1 MLRLLS
7 TLCLLLLF
15 LAACQVGQ
23 QPQEEEDFPGFSA
36 EQLDQMMKRQNL
48 GASAVPQQKT
58 IPEMIAQMEVSLAQ
72 FPDDTTILY
81 NLAKLS
87 YEQYQ
92 TDSSEQWL
100 LKSVHYY
107 SKVLELAPNY
117 EQGRPYYN
125 RMLIRLA
132 QKNYDAAL
140 NDLNAFVRVNQNQ
153 IPVNHQAMRAE
164 ILFQQGQLS
173 TACAVYQEA
182 KLIAE
187 RDSLPTGQEALWAER
202 CP

>member
-7 TLCLLLLF
+7 TLCSLLLF

-23 QPQEEEDFPGFSA
+23 KPQEEEDFPGFSA

-48 GASAVPQQKT
+48 GASATPQQKT
-58 IPEMIAQMEVSLAQ
+58 VPEMIAQMEVSLAQ
-72 FPDDTTILY
+72 FPDDTTMAY
-81 NLAKLS
+81 DLAKLS

-92 TDSSEQWL
+92 VDSSEQWL
-100 LKSVHYY
+100 QKSANYY
-107 SKVLELAPNY
+107 SKVLELAPHY

-125 RMLIRLA
+125 RMLVRLV

-140 NDLNAFVRVNQNQ
+140 KDLNAFVRVNQNKV
-153 IPVNHQAMRAE
+153 PVNHKAMRAE

-173 TACAVYQEA
+173 AACAVYQQA
-182 KLIAE
+182 KLIAA